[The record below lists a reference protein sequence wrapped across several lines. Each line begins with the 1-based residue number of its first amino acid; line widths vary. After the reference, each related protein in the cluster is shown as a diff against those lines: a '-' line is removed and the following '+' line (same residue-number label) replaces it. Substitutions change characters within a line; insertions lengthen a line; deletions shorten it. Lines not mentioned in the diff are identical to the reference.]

1 MGATFSPSNT
11 FYFQAPLTS
20 KPHAFTQ
27 QVISSLT
34 PGLLSLIRVG
44 NKGEKKKSCLRLLLL
59 PLQLLQHGL
68 ELLLLL
74 LGLLD
79 GRLVLLIVRHGH
91 HGQDQVDQVEGAQED
106 DQHEEDHVGLPCRA
120 QSLTRERRRLLLGLD
135 YKMTLFMTA

>member
-1 MGATFSPSNT
+1 MLLRNT
-11 FYFQAPLTS
+11 YFQLKPWTS
-20 KPHAFTQ
+20 ESN
-27 QVISSLT
+27 SSQK
-34 PGLLSLIRVG
+34 

-79 GRLVLLIVRHGH
+79 GCLVLLIVSHGH

-106 DQHEEDHVGLPCRA
+106 DQHEEDHVGFPRSS
-120 QSLTRERRRLLLGLD
+120 QSLMDPGGGGHERREEAVVR
-135 YKMTLFMTA
+135 TLI